1 MATVA
6 SLSTRA
12 LRLFR
17 NRGFTDFIE
26 FLQDMDTD
34 TDLIVGLNIDGTTGD
49 LEVVNYT
56 DDLDGV
62 RDLIDAQANS
72 TTITVEIAKNGS
84 GVVTTTDVT
93 P

>member
-12 LRLFR
+12 RRLFR

-84 GVVTTTDVT
+84 GVVTTTDGT